1 MKIKYFAWI
10 KDITDKE
17 FDIILKDHPKNI
29 DDLKKYLENSY
40 PDLQNHI
47 SNDILR
53 FAINMEYVSN
63 NKDLDPKDE
72 IAIFPP
78 VSGG

>member
-29 DDLKKYLENSY
+29 DDLKKYLEKSY
-40 PDLQNHI
+40 PDLRNHI

-53 FAINMEYVSN
+53 FAINMEYVTK
-63 NKDLDPKDE
+63 NKDLGPKDE

>member
-29 DDLKKYLENSY
+29 DDLKKIFGKILSRFTKSY
-40 PDLQNHI
+40 I
-47 SNDILR
+47 
-53 FAINMEYVSN
+53 
-63 NKDLDPKDE
+63 
-72 IAIFPP
+72 
-78 VSGG
+78 